1 MSNSEFKR
9 GGIYYADLPQYGEHV
24 QDGLRPVVIV
34 QNDVGN
40 THSGTLIVVP
50 LTTQYKNKLPTH
62 VYVGRFDGL
71 KIGSTALCEQILTI
85 NKNMLKEYISQV
97 TIETMSRIN
106 RALFISLG
114 FCS

>member
-1 MSNSEFKR
+1 MSNFHYER

-34 QNDVGN
+34 QNNVGN

-85 NKNMLKEYISQV
+85 NKSMIREYIGQATSE
-97 TIETMSRIN
+97 IMSTIN
-106 RALFISLG
+106 RALFFSLG